1 MVSLLLPFHFNY
13 VLFRVTD
20 CCFFIYMVFSIYRHS
35 FSIIPVLQG
44 EEHKL
49 SLPRPDQAANAREEI
64 AGEPSSSEPHA
75 VST

>member
-1 MVSLLLPFHFNY
+1 
-13 VLFRVTD
+13 
-20 CCFFIYMVFSIYRHS
+20 MVFSIYRHS
-35 FSIIPVLQG
+35 FSVIPVLQG

-75 VST
+75 VSTWKDFYDCHLHHHKFILSV